1 MIITVYFCKSDAKIL
16 RTLYL
21 VDAPMRRT
29 LMRQSRKQI
38 EYIILIKNYTIR
50 SAQWPRNHK
59 KRTKETKLKL
69 IVTDKSIEKR
79 VKNRTYNII

>member
-1 MIITVYFCKSDAKIL
+1 M
-16 RTLYL
+16 
-21 VDAPMRRT
+21 
-29 LMRQSRKQI
+29 MRQSRKQI